1 MRGKEFQLA
10 VHQNPLP
17 FPKLRQLYRTCGKDF
32 QVFQPI
38 QCHNLFH
45 WAFLFKLLHSPTL
58 KYWQLSLLGSNKE
71 ASAVDGRYTPTPR
84 RSIHSYKVTET
95 SKETITKGK
104 DGVISRDYDYKKTTA
119 TSHGEIGA
127 VGRFLRFLPSMF
139 LLLIIAAVGYY
150 IYVVRNNW
158 IR

>member
-1 MRGKEFQLA
+1 MYGLSIISLA
-10 VHQNPLP
+10 QH
-17 FPKLRQLYRTCGKDF
+17 
-32 QVFQPI
+32 I
-38 QCHNLFH
+38 
-45 WAFLFKLLHSPTL
+45 
-58 KYWQLSLLGSNKE
+58 
-71 ASAVDGRYTPTPR
+71 
-84 RSIHSYKVTET
+84 T

-104 DGVISRDYDYKKTTA
+104 DGVISRASDYKKTTA

-158 IR
+158 IT